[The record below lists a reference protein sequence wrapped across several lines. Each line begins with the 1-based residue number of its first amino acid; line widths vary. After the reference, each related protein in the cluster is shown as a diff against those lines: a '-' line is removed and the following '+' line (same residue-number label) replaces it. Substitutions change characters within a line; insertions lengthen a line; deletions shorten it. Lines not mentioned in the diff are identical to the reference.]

1 MSESRRAHALAAL
14 QVLPAVSIFIT
25 GFVAVRGYG
34 QRDRSFKRAE
44 ELEAEVRRFRDRTR
58 TSWIRRADLHRAMG
72 DPVRAR
78 ADYEE
83 AIGLDR
89 VSVAP
94 LLALARL
101 DIDTGSPGDA
111 IGLVKQA
118 VELEPGN
125 ADLEQ
130 LMREAEEARRER
142 ETERARE
149 QVRQRL
155 EGDQRDKNDP

>member
-1 MSESRRAHALAAL
+1 
-14 QVLPAVSIFIT
+14 
-25 GFVAVRGYG
+25 
-34 QRDRSFKRAE
+34 
-44 ELEAEVRRFRDRTR
+44 
-58 TSWIRRADLHRAMG
+58 MG